1 MAKVVAIMGDPREKG
16 TSRELFHKYLIFFQG
31 HSAIE
36 IKTYD
41 IRELAFDPNLPE
53 GYRTEQTAEMTNL
66 KQDASSADL
75 LLFAYPVWWF
85 NVPAV
90 LKGVI
95 DHLFWRGESYSF
107 KDKKYLLTGPWRKK
121 RARLIYTIGGMEL
134 QHRLFARP
142 ALTALRYPLWMS
154 GVLSV
159 KTTSIDRLDLSIRK
173 SNEYYD
179 KKIARA
185 AKKDLHFLLKK

>member
-16 TSRELFHKYLIFFQG
+16 TSRELFHKYLAFFQG

-36 IKTYD
+36 VKTYD

-85 NVPAV
+85 NVPAI

-159 KTTSIDRLDLSIRK
+159 RATSIDRLDLSIRK
-173 SNEYYD
+173 SSEYYD

>member
-16 TSRELFHKYLIFFQG
+16 TSRELFHKYLAFFQG

-36 IKTYD
+36 VKTYD

-159 KTTSIDRLDLSIRK
+159 RATSIDRLDLSIRK
-173 SNEYYD
+173 SSEYYD

>member
-1 MAKVVAIMGDPREKG
+1 MAKIVAIIGDPREKG
-16 TSRELFHKYLIFFQG
+16 TSRDMFQKYLALFEG
-31 HSAIE
+31 HPTIE
-36 IKTYD
+36 VKTYD
-41 IRELAFDPNLPE
+41 VRELAFDPNLPE
-53 GYRTEQTAEMTNL
+53 GYRTEQTAEMIAL
-66 KQDASSADL
+66 KQDVRSADL
-75 LLFAYPVWWF
+75 LLFSYPVWWF

-107 KDKKYLLTGPWRKK
+107 KDKKYFFTGPWRKK

-159 KTTSIDRLDLSIRK
+159 KPTAIDRLDLTIRK
-173 SNEYYD
+173 SDDYYTN
-179 KKIARA
+179 KITRA
-185 AKKDLHFLLKK
+185 AKKDVRFLLKK

>member
-16 TSRELFHKYLIFFQG
+16 TSRELFHKYLAFFQG

-36 IKTYD
+36 VKTYD

-53 GYRTEQTAEMTNL
+53 GYRTEQTTEMTNL

-159 KTTSIDRLDLSIRK
+159 RATSIDRLDLSIRK
-173 SNEYYD
+173 SSEYYD
-179 KKIARA
+179 KKITRA

>member
-1 MAKVVAIMGDPREKG
+1 MKKIVAIIGDPREKG
-16 TSRELFHKYLIFFQG
+16 TSRVMFYQYFTYLKT
-31 HSAIE
+31 HS
-36 IKTYD
+36 KTEVKIYD
-41 IRELAFDPNLPE
+41 IRKLTFDPNLPE
-53 GYRTEQTAEMTNL
+53 GYRTEQTPEIIAL

-75 LLFAYPVWWF
+75 LLFSYPVWWF

-107 KDKKYLLTGPWRKK
+107 KDKKFLFTGPWRKK
-121 RARLIYTIGGMEL
+121 RARLIYTVGGMEL
-134 QHRLFARP
+134 QHRLFGRP

-159 KTTSIDRLDLSIRK
+159 KATVIDRLDLSIRK
-173 SNEYYD
+173 SDEYYK
-179 KKIARA
+179 KKIVRA
-185 AKKDLHFLLKK
+185 ARKDLRFLLKK

>member
-16 TSRELFHKYLIFFQG
+16 TSRELFHKYLAFFQG

-36 IKTYD
+36 VKTYD
-41 IRELAFDPNLPE
+41 IRELTFDPNLPE

-159 KTTSIDRLDLSIRK
+159 RATSIDRLDLSIRK
-173 SNEYYD
+173 SSEYYD

>member
-16 TSRELFHKYLIFFQG
+16 TSRELFHKYLAFFQG

-36 IKTYD
+36 VKTYD

-159 KTTSIDRLDLSIRK
+159 RATSIDRLDLSIRK
-173 SNEYYD
+173 SSEYYD
-179 KKIARA
+179 KKITRA

>member
-1 MAKVVAIMGDPREKG
+1 MKKIVAIIGDPREKG
-16 TSRELFHKYLIFFQG
+16 TSRVMFYQYLAYLKT
-31 HSAIE
+31 HS
-36 IKTYD
+36 KTEVKIYD
-41 IRELAFDPNLPE
+41 IRKLTFDPNLPE
-53 GYRTEQTAEMTNL
+53 GYRTEQTPEIIAL

-107 KDKKYLLTGPWRKK
+107 KDKKFLFTGPWRKK
-121 RARLIYTIGGMEL
+121 RARLIYTVGGMEL
-134 QHRLFARP
+134 QHRLFGRP

-159 KTTSIDRLDLSIRK
+159 KATVIDRLDLSIRK
-173 SNEYYD
+173 SDEYYK
-179 KKIARA
+179 KKIVRA
-185 AKKDLHFLLKK
+185 ARKDLRFLLKK